1 MFQRVGPKA
10 FKKDLTNTI
19 KLLEHLGNPQN
30 NFKSVH
36 IAGTNGK
43 GSSANMICSV
53 LMEAGFKVGLYTSPH
68 LRSFTE
74 RIRVN
79 GREIGE
85 KEVIDFVLRNR
96 EFLLTLKPSFFEMT
110 VAMAFNHFS
119 SEQVDWAVVE
129 VGLGGRLDSTNV
141 LDPEIC
147 LITSIGMDHQ
157 EFLGDT
163 LPEIAG
169 EKAGIIKSQIPVV
182 ISENQPEIF
191 HVFEQMA
198 GEKNAPLTR
207 AWEAKWNGLV
217 KHEEVEDFRS
227 KLTEVLPLQGE
238 HQQRNLLG
246 AIAVLNELAD
256 QYKIGSDHA
265 IEGIRNLIRNTGFQG
280 RWSILREQPFVVCD
294 CAHNEDGLKNI
305 LPQILELPGKLHVV
319 WGTVDD
325 KDIAKNLSLM
335 PEEARYFYCQPDI
348 PRKMDSDKLAKLGN
362 GLGRKGED
370 CGSVNEAFE
379 MALRSAEARDSVF
392 VGGSIFVVAEVI

>member
-10 FKKDLTNTI
+10 FKKDLTNTL
-19 KLLEHLGNPQN
+19 KLLDHLGNPQN

-79 GREIGE
+79 GSEIGE
-85 KEVIDFVLRNR
+85 EEVIDFVSRNR
-96 EFLLTLKPSFFEMT
+96 EFLIRLKPSFFEMT
-110 VAMAFNHFS
+110 VAMAFDHFA

-141 LDPEIC
+141 LGPEIC

-169 EKAGIIKSQIPVV
+169 EKAGIIKRHTPVV
-182 ISENQPEIF
+182 ISENQPDIF
-191 HVFEQMA
+191 HVFEKTA
-198 GEKNAPLTR
+198 REKNAPLTK
-207 AWEAKWNGLV
+207 AWEIKWKDLIKDEN
-217 KHEEVEDFRS
+217 EEYFR
-227 KLTEVLPLQGE
+227 TELSAVLPLQGE

-246 AIAVLNELAD
+246 AMAVLNELSD
-256 QYKIGSDHA
+256 EYEIRPDHA
-265 IEGIRNLIRNTGFQG
+265 VKGIKDLIGNTGFQG
-280 RWSILREQPFVVCD
+280 RWTILQEQPLVVCD
-294 CAHNEDGLKNI
+294 CAHNEDGLRNI
-305 LPQILELPGKLHVV
+305 LPQIIELPGKLHIV

-325 KDIAKNLSLM
+325 KDISKNLSLM
-335 PEEARYFYCQPDI
+335 PEEAKYFYCQPDI
-348 PRKMDSDKLAKLGN
+348 PRKMDSGRLAELGN

-370 CGSVNEAFE
+370 CGSVNEALQ
-379 MALRSAEARDSVF
+379 MALRSAETGDSVF
-392 VGGSIFVVAEVI
+392 VGGSTFVVAEVI